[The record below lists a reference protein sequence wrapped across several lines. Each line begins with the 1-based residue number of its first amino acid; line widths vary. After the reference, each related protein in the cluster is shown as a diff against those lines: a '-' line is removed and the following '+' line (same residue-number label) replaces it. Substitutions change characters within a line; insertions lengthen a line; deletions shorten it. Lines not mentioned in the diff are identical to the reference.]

1 MPKAK
6 IKKKKLPDAP
16 PPTKPIRVED
26 PREIERAKRI
36 REGRSINFDKDNK
49 TFSPFW
55 DDARLSKM
63 RRMWEEGYLVKDIA
77 REIGCVNVKQCHNRI
92 GKEIEAGR
100 LVVRK
105 NAISQEDI
113 DGIEMRYRAGMACK
127 EIARDTK
134 ISMTTVYKVIK
145 HIRRK
150 EKK

>member
-36 REGRSINFDKDNK
+36 REGRNINFDKNNK
-49 TFSPFW
+49 TIAPFW
-55 DDARLSKM
+55 DEARLSKM

-77 REIGCVNVKQCHNRI
+77 REIGCVNEKQCHNRI
-92 GKEIEAGR
+92 GWDIREGR
-100 LVVRK
+100 LVGRK
-105 NAISQEDI
+105 NNITQDDI

-127 EIARDTK
+127 EIAKETK
-134 ISMTTVYKVIK
+134 LSMTTVYKVIK
-145 HIRRK
+145 RIRRK
-150 EKK
+150 EK

>member
-36 REGRSINFDKDNK
+36 REGRNINFDKDNK

-55 DDARLSKM
+55 DDARISKM

-77 REIGCVNVKQCHNRI
+77 REIGCVNIKQCHNRI
-92 GKEIEAGR
+92 DREIREGR
-100 LVVRK
+100 LFRRK
-105 NAISQEDI
+105 NTITQDDI
-113 DGIEMRYRAGMACK
+113 DGIEMRYQAGMACK
-127 EIARDTK
+127 EIAKETK
-134 ISMTTVYKVIK
+134 LSMTTVYKVIK
-145 HIRRK
+145 RIRRE
-150 EKK
+150 EK